1 MYANSG
7 HLVSAGDKK
16 SQMLSELTTLEGDLV
31 SDLLCAETLGPS
43 FMEKKKK
50 KERSCNQVSVVSR
63 HVNCLVLTFSC

>member
-16 SQMLSELTTLEGDLV
+16 SQMLSELMTLEGDLV

-43 FMEKKKK
+43 FMQKKKK
-50 KERSCNQVSVVSR
+50 KKLQSGFCSEQTCSLS
-63 HVNCLVLTFSC
+63 